1 MKNNDEASLKDVIV
15 TISDYKNELKK
26 RLLIIL
32 AVAIIFSLIG
42 FAFSKSQEDKYK
54 AVLSFIVEE
63 QSEGANLSDLSGMA
77 NMIGIDMGGSASSS
91 FNQQN
96 IIELLKSRKIIE
108 RTLNNK
114 CEIEGKSDLLLNHY
128 IRINNLITDSSTINL
143 SSNYYND
150 SITSIVWLRII
161 DRDMEILFQN
171 DDANIINLSFE
182 SLNAELAKNFTEIVI
197 DEMSEMYI
205 DYQTEK
211 SRNTLNDLENRSAAI
226 KSELRLAEDK
236 LTKKQDENNK
246 PKSRYNFDRSGILE
260 EGRLLREVEILQAV
274 YLELRK
280 NIELTHMSLLNETP
294 LIQIVDKP
302 VLPLENI
309 NRSTLF
315 WIVIFSFL
323 GVFTVCF
330 IIILRKL
337 VRDALKEES

>member
-1 MKNNDEASLKDVIV
+1 MKNNDEASFKDIIV

-42 FAFSKSQEDKYK
+42 FGFSNIQEDRYN
-54 AVLSFIVEE
+54 AVISFIVEE
-63 QSEGANLSDLSGMA
+63 QSETSNLSALSGVA
-77 NMIGIDMGGSASSS
+77 SMIGIDMGGTATSS

-108 RTLNNK
+108 RTLNNT
-114 CEIEGKSDLLLNHY
+114 CEIEGKSDLFLNHY
-128 IRINNLITDSSTINL
+128 IHINNLITDSSIIDL

-150 SITSIVWLRII
+150 SITSIVWFRII

-171 DDANIINLSFE
+171 DEANILNLSFE
-182 SLNAELAKNFTEIVI
+182 SLNAELAKTFTEIVI

-211 SRNTLNDLENRSAAI
+211 SRNTLDNLQSRSDSI
-226 KSELRLAEDK
+226 FKSLKRSEINFAKVKD
-236 LTKKQDENNK
+236 NNM
-246 PKSRYNFDRSGILE
+246 RVMTASGRLE
-260 EGRLLREVEILQAV
+260 ELQYMREVEILQAV

-280 NIELTHMSLLNETP
+280 NIELTHMSVLNETP

-330 IIILRKL
+330 IIIFRKL
-337 VRDALKEES
+337 VRDALEEDF

>member
-1 MKNNDEASLKDVIV
+1 MKNNDEASFKGIIV

-42 FAFSKSQEDKYK
+42 FGFSRSQEDQYN
-54 AVLSFIVEE
+54 AVISFIVED
-63 QSEGANLSDLSGMA
+63 QSEGSNLSAFSGMA
-77 NMIGIDMGGSASSS
+77 NMIGIDMGASATSS

-108 RTLNNK
+108 RTLNNTCK
-114 CEIEGKSDLLLNHY
+114 IEGKSDLLINHY

-150 SITSIVWLRII
+150 SITRIVWFRII
-161 DRDMEILFQN
+161 DRDMDILFQN
-171 DDANIINLSFE
+171 DEANILNLSFE

-205 DYQTEK
+205 DHQTEK
-211 SRNTLNDLENRSAAI
+211 SRNTLNNLYNRSDSI
-226 KSELRLAEDK
+226 FKDLKISERNFAKVKD
-236 LTKKQDENNK
+236 NNM
-246 PKSRYNFDRSGILE
+246 RVMTASGRLE
-260 EGRLLREVEILQAV
+260 ELQYMREVEILQAV

-280 NIELTHMSLLNETP
+280 NIELSHMSVLNETP

-309 NRSTLF
+309 NRSNLF
-315 WIVIFSFL
+315 WIVIFTFL
-323 GVFTVCF
+323 GVFTICF

-337 VRDALKEES
+337 VRDALEEDF

>member
-1 MKNNDEASLKDVIV
+1 MENNDEASLKDVIV

-42 FAFSKSQEDKYK
+42 FAFSKSQEDKYN
-54 AVLSFIVEE
+54 AVISFIVEE
-63 QSEGANLSDLSGMA
+63 QSEGGNLSALSGMA
-77 NMIGIDMGGSASSS
+77 NLVGIDMGGGASSS
-91 FNQQN
+91 FSQQN

-114 CEIEGKSDLLLNHY
+114 CEIAGKSDLFLNHY
-128 IRINNLITDSSTINL
+128 IHINNMITDSSTVNL
-143 SSNYYND
+143 SSNHYND
-150 SITSIVWLRII
+150 SITSIVWFRII
-161 DRDMEILFQN
+161 NKDMEILFQN
-171 DDANIINLSFE
+171 DESNIINLSFE
-182 SLNAELAKNFTEIVI
+182 SLDDELAKNFTEIVI

-211 SRNTLNDLENRSAAI
+211 SRNTLDNLQSRSDSI
-226 KSELRLAEDK
+226 FKSLKRSEINFAKVKD
-236 LTKKQDENNK
+236 NNM
-246 PKSRYNFDRSGILE
+246 RVMTASGRLE
-260 EGRLLREVEILQAV
+260 ELQYMREVEILQAV

-294 LIQIVDKP
+294 LIQLVDKA
-302 VLPLENI
+302 VLPLKNI

-337 VRDALKEES
+337 VRDALEEDF

>member
-1 MKNNDEASLKDVIV
+1 MKNNDKASFKDIII

-26 RLLIIL
+26 QLLLIISI
-32 AVAIIFSLIG
+32 AIIFSLLG
-42 FAFSKSQEDKYK
+42 FGFSKLQENKYK

-211 SRNTLNDLENRSAAI
+211 SRNTLDNLQFRSDSIFKALKISERNFARVKDKNRRVMTS
-226 KSELRLAEDK
+226 
-236 LTKKQDENNK
+236 
-246 PKSRYNFDRSGILE
+246 SGRLE
-260 EGRLLREVEILQAV
+260 ELQYMREVEILQAV

-294 LIQIVDKP
+294 LIQLVDKA

>member
-1 MKNNDEASLKDVIV
+1 MKNNDEASFKGIIV

-42 FAFSKSQEDKYK
+42 FGFSRSQEDQYN
-54 AVLSFIVEE
+54 AVISFIVED
-63 QSEGANLSDLSGMA
+63 QSEGSNLSAFSGMA
-77 NMIGIDMGGSASSS
+77 NMIGIDMGASATSS

-108 RTLNNK
+108 RTLNNTCK
-114 CEIEGKSDLLLNHY
+114 IEGKSDLLINHY

-150 SITSIVWLRII
+150 SITRIVWFRII
-161 DRDMEILFQN
+161 DRDMDILFQN
-171 DDANIINLSFE
+171 DKANILDLSFE

-205 DYQTEK
+205 DHQTEK
-211 SRNTLNDLENRSAAI
+211 SRNTLNNLYNRSDSI
-226 KSELRLAEDK
+226 FKDLKISERNFAKVKD
-236 LTKKQDENNK
+236 NNM
-246 PKSRYNFDRSGILE
+246 RVMTASGRLE
-260 EGRLLREVEILQAV
+260 ELQYMREVEILQAV

-280 NIELTHMSLLNETP
+280 NIELAHMSVLNETP

-309 NRSTLF
+309 NRSDLF
-315 WIVIFSFL
+315 WIVIFTFL
-323 GVFTVCF
+323 GVFTICF

-337 VRDALKEES
+337 VRDALEEDF